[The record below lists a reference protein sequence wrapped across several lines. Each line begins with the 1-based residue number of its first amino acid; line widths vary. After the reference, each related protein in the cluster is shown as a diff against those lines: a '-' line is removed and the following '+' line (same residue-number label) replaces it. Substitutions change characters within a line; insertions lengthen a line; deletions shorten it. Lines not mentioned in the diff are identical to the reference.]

1 MTRKAIPTLLFFSA
15 LLHLYIG
22 LRLQPDLAFNGG
34 AQWGLTLWLVAS
46 TLLIPAPLLVRLAP
60 AAVRRAAMAR
70 YFGG

>member
-46 TLLIPAPLLVRLAP
+46 TLSSRLLSGFALAP
-60 AAVRRAAMAR
+60 AWPVRHAHSCW
-70 YFGG
+70 